1 MDTAPPKIPTKQKTK
16 KASRQ
21 KESLEAK
28 NQALLA
34 QLALSQDDA
43 QQLRRRV
50 AELENELDASR
61 QTLEVL
67 FGRTKLSADEI
78 AVNTDAGLL
87 DPTAR
92 EGEYRAEAERLLGE
106 ALQHAEL
113 KSRE

>member
-1 MDTAPPKIPTKQKTK
+1 MPKTTRSSCGA
-16 KASRQ
+16 ASQ
-21 KESLEAK
+21 S
-28 NQALLA
+28 
-34 QLALSQDDA
+34 
-43 QQLRRRV
+43 
-50 AELENELDASR
+50 SR
-61 QTLEVL
+61 TSWTRAQTLEVL

>member
-1 MDTAPPKIPTKQKTK
+1 MDTAPPKIPTKQKKSAK
-16 KASRQ
+16 KA
-21 KESLEAK
+21 KESL
-28 NQALLA
+28 QSSVLTLQA
-34 QLALSQDDA
+34 QLSFSQDDA

>member
-1 MDTAPPKIPTKQKTK
+1 MDTAPPKIPTKQKKSAK
-16 KASRQ
+16 KA
-21 KESLEAK
+21 KESLLTL
-28 NQALLA
+28 QACQA
-34 QLALSQDDA
+34 QLAFAQDDA